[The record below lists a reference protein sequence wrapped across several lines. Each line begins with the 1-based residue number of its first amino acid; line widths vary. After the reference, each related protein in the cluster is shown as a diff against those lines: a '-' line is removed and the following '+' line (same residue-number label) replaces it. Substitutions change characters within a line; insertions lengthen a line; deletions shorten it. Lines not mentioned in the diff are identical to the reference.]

1 MAESRKKRILFIL
14 QLPPP
19 LHGASLANNYVSKSE
34 VIRSKF
40 EVDFIDLQFAKTLE
54 NITRFSLR
62 KVFISFY
69 YSYKIIERIIIY
81 KPDLIYFTLSPTG
94 LAFYRDAFYVLIFK
108 IFRKKIVFHL
118 HGKGFNRNA
127 DRSSILKYLIKLV
140 FNNTSVICVGER
152 LVTDINKIYRSKPYI
167 VPNGIQD
174 REKSNHKTI
183 QNNDLTPRIIYL
195 SNFMREKGILILI
208 DALKILND
216 QGHKFEARL
225 IGAPTDL
232 SIEYLEEAVR
242 QNKLTEFVQVVG
254 PAYGKKK
261 IIEYDNADIFV
272 FPTYYKN
279 ETFGIVNLEAM
290 QSSLP
295 VISTYECGI
304 PDVVID
310 NETGFLVEPR
320 NAQELAEKIAILL
333 SDKNLRIEMGKK
345 GYERYINNFTL
356 NHFESNLVRTF
367 QAILDN

>member
-19 LHGASLANNYVSKSE
+19 LHGASLANNYVAKSKA
-34 VIRSKF
+34 IRDQF
-40 EVDFIDLQFAKTLE
+40 DADFINLQFAKTLE
-54 NITRFSLR
+54 NITRFSLQ
-62 KVFISFY
+62 KVFLSFY
-69 YSYKIIERIIIY
+69 FSYRIIERIIIH
-81 KPDLIYFTLSPTG
+81 KPDLIYFTLSPAG
-94 LAFYRDAFYVLIFK
+94 FAFYRDAFYVLLFK

-152 LVTDINKIYRSKPYI
+152 LVSDINKVYQSKPFI
-167 VPNGIQD
+167 VPYGIQH
-174 REKSNHKTI
+174 REKYNRETI
-183 QNNDLTPRIIYL
+183 QDNDKTPRIIYL

-208 DALKILND
+208 DALKILKN
-216 QGHKFEARL
+216 QGHKFEARFL
-225 IGAPTDL
+225 GAPTDL
-232 SIEYLEEAVR
+232 SIDYLVETVK
-242 QNKLTEFVQVVG
+242 QNQLNEFVEVIG
-254 PAYGKKK
+254 PVYGSNK

-295 VISTYECGI
+295 VVSTYECGI

-320 NAQELAEKIAILL
+320 NAWKLAEKIAILL
-333 SDKNLRIEMGKK
+333 NDKNLRIEMGKK

-356 NHFESNLVRTF
+356 NHFESNLLKTF
-367 QAILDN
+367 QTILNN

>member
-19 LHGASLANNYVSKSE
+19 LHGASLANNYLANSE
-34 VIRSKF
+34 TIQRKF
-40 EVDFIDLQFAKTLE
+40 ETNFIDLQFAKTLE
-54 NITRFSLR
+54 NITRFSVR
-62 KVFISFY
+62 KVFLSLY
-69 YSYKIIERIIIY
+69 YSYKIIEQIIIH

-94 LAFYRDAFYVLIFK
+94 YAFYRDALYVFLFK
-108 IFRKKIVFHL
+108 IFRNKIVFHL

-127 DRSSILKYLIKLV
+127 ERSKLLKYLMKLV
-140 FNNTSVICVGER
+140 FKNTSVICVGER
-152 LVTDINKIYRSKPYI
+152 LVSDINKIYHSKPFI
-167 VPNGIQD
+167 VPYGIQD
-174 REKSNHKTI
+174 REKYNREMIMDSDKA
-183 QNNDLTPRIIYL
+183 PRIIYL

-208 DALKILND
+208 DALMIIKD
-216 QGHKFEARL
+216 KGYKFEARL
-225 IGAPTDL
+225 LGAPTDL
-232 SIEYLEEAVR
+232 SIEYLEEVVR

-345 GYERYINNFTL
+345 GYDRYINNFTL